1 MIVAITSTGNTIE
14 SSIDPRFGR
23 CAFFVLYDTES
34 KEIFFHKNPYKEV
47 EEAAGVSVVDW
58 LSQFS
63 CSKIVSGEFGSKIK
77 HLLDEQQIQMII
89 LKNPKRKIKEMVG
102 LLNH

>member
-63 CSKIVSGEFGSKIK
+63 CSKIVSGEFGSK
-77 HLLDEQQIQMII
+77 MII
-89 LKNPKRKIKEMVG
+89 LKNPKRTIKEIVG